1 MIITMQLAQSTTETA
16 SSIIAMLTFI
26 SLMVS
31 NYLGTHHH
39 VKFIWIRVAW
49 TLTDFIALINV
60 VMCTYLII
68 NWPHDFFHVFNFVM
82 ALAIIGLAFPYSIK
96 QAKHYSRN

>member
-1 MIITMQLAQSTTETA
+1 MQLAQSTAETA
-16 SSIIAMLTFI
+16 FGIIAMLTFI
-26 SLMVS
+26 GLIVS

-39 VKFIWIRVAW
+39 VKFIWLRLSW
-49 TLTDFIALINV
+49 TLTDFTALNNV

-82 ALAIIGLAFPYSIK
+82 SLAIIGLAFPYSIK
-96 QAKHYSRN
+96 QAKHYSQN